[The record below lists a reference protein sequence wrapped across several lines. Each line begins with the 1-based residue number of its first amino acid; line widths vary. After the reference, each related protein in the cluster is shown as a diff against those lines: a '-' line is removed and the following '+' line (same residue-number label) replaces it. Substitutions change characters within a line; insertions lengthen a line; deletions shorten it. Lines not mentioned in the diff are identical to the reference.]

1 MEVHHINL
9 HLYAVAAVEAQDTMA
24 AVVVVTETARVNQV
38 EVEEVLTS
46 IPYW

>member
-1 MEVHHINL
+1 MEVHLINL
-9 HLYAVAAVEAQDTMA
+9 HMCAVAAVEAQDTMA
-24 AVVVVTETARVNQV
+24 VVVAVTETARVNQV